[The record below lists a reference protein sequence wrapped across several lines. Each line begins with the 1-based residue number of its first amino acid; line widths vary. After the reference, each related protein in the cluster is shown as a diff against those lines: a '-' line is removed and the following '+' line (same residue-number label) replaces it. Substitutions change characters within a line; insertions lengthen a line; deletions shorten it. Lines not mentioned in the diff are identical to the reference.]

1 MRGGVL
7 PWSVR
12 IGRVRER
19 VSVHLFGWS
28 AGTFGTVFAARG
40 GGQEAQGSRLAV
52 KVLHAC
58 AYQSGG
64 RQSELAMARFVK
76 GLQSQGSCSL
86 VPILAVSQDPAD
98 APGASGSGDTPVFSF
113 IVMPRAMP
121 TSRSMADAASNQV
134 YRTVRL

>member
-12 IGRVRER
+12 IRVRER

-40 GGQEAQGSRLAV
+40 GGEEEAQGSPLAV

-76 GLQSQGSCSL
+76 GLQSQGSCSM

-121 TSRSMADAASNQV
+121 TSRSMADAASSQV
-134 YRTVRL
+134 YRTVRC